1 MQFLPSDTSSHLQ
14 TIQTIENN
22 HQVANHLYIK
32 ALKQKPDDL
41 TVYEE
46 FSEFPFWGM
55 FVMVIPTLGCRPIGT
70 KAVKRRQ
77 IKDMDYLDIIIM
89 SS

>member
-1 MQFLPSDTSSHLQ
+1 MRYS
-14 TIQTIENN
+14 
-22 HQVANHLYIK
+22 K
-32 ALKQKPDDL
+32 KPDDL

-55 FVMVIPTLGCRPIGT
+55 FVMVIHTLGCRPIGT

>member
-1 MQFLPSDTSSHLQ
+1 MGDGLFTFYNIVAVRNVALQ
-14 TIQTIENN
+14 
-22 HQVANHLYIK
+22 
-32 ALKQKPDDL
+32 QKPDDL

-46 FSEFPFWGM
+46 FSEFPFWGI
-55 FVMVIPTLGCRPIGT
+55 FYQGYPTLGCRLIGT

-77 IKDMDYLDIIIM
+77 IKDMDYPDIIIM

>member
-1 MQFLPSDTSSHLQ
+1 M
-14 TIQTIENN
+14 
-22 HQVANHLYIK
+22 
-32 ALKQKPDDL
+32 
-41 TVYEE
+41 VYEE

-55 FVMVIPTLGCRPIGT
+55 FVMVIPTLGCRLIGT

>member
-1 MQFLPSDTSSHLQ
+1 M
-14 TIQTIENN
+14 
-22 HQVANHLYIK
+22 
-32 ALKQKPDDL
+32 
-41 TVYEE
+41 VYEE
-46 FSEFPFWGM
+46 FSEFPFWGI
-55 FVMVIPTLGCRPIGT
+55 FYQGYPTLRCRPIGT

>member
-22 HQVANHLYIK
+22 HLVANSQYIN
-32 ALKQKPDDL
+32 ALQQKPDDL